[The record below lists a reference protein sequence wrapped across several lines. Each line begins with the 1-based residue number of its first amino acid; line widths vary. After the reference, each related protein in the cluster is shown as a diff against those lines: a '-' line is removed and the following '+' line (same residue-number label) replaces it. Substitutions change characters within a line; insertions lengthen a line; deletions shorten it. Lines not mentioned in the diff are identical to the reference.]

1 MVSVE
6 EERGAV
12 IVLPIVLAFALV
24 AVAVVVDVRTGRG
37 YGLAVLSFLL
47 LAATVLVFTAGI
59 IIAQTPSPPP
69 PGIHDL
75 GPGFVLLLYWVAAV
89 YATLLILI
97 GAVIVAGIAGQWR
110 WIVGFFVAVLVPVV
124 VAAAPHL
131 FLDGNAETVV
141 QNVGFIG
148 VLVVPE
154 ATMLAFSIRR
164 IVRPIG
170 PAAAR
175 QPAARQPAALT

>member
-1 MVSVE
+1 MWSKRE
-6 EERGAV
+6 GAV
-12 IVLPIVLAFALV
+12 ILLPIVVAFALV

-37 YGLAVLSFLL
+37 YGLGVLSSLL
-47 LAATVLVFTAGI
+47 LLSTLLVFTTGI
-59 IIAQTPSPPP
+59 IIAQTPPSVP

-75 GPGFVLLLYWVAAV
+75 GPGFVLLLYGVAAA

-110 WIVGFFVAVLVPVV
+110 WIIGFFGAVLVPVL
-124 VAAAPHL
+124 VAASPHL

-148 VLVVPE
+148 VLVVPQ
-154 ATMLAFSIRR
+154 ATMLAFSIKR
-164 IVRPIG
+164 IVRRVV
-170 PAAAR
+170 PAAGRRA
-175 QPAARQPAALT
+175 AALT